1 MGVHNGV
8 RAMMDWENVHV
19 GAMMERENVHA
30 LFNGIAQTIYTC
42 KLGDSAGLTSHGVIR
57 RTFR

>member
-1 MGVHNGV
+1 
-8 RAMMDWENVHV
+8 MMEWENVHV

-30 LFNGIAQTIYTC
+30 LFNGIAQSIYTC